1 MPLVYLK
8 NPSQNWNKF
17 LHSVIWFFSK
27 TQKPFKRFKERKQQP
42 SKSVPEKNYPKAFKN
57 KSSMNKNCNEL
68 DIPCGNCFRFS
79 MFYSVLLSFS
89 QFCGMVADGRCIPSN
104 VFLSLIIRTKT
115 FFKMWFYT
123 LFFNKMLGNLS
134 YKQEEYL
141 AISYTPLS
149 LSQIAPKMKNTKFTV
164 GALCKANNDSSHNL
178 LTFFK
183 NKTNG
188 LSVERNIFS
197 TERNI
202 WKELSYQR
210 ICQYRQEKC

>member
-1 MPLVYLK
+1 
-8 NPSQNWNKF
+8 
-17 LHSVIWFFSK
+17 
-27 TQKPFKRFKERKQQP
+27 
-42 SKSVPEKNYPKAFKN
+42 
-57 KSSMNKNCNEL
+57 
-68 DIPCGNCFRFS
+68 
-79 MFYSVLLSFS
+79 
-89 QFCGMVADGRCIPSN
+89 
-104 VFLSLIIRTKT
+104 
-115 FFKMWFYT
+115 
-123 LFFNKMLGNLS
+123 MLGNLS

-149 LSQIAPKMKNTKFTV
+149 LLQIAPKIKNTKFTV
-164 GALCKANNDSSHNL
+164 DALCKANNDISHNL